1 MVDKLDAPQSDGRLL
16 INVGAGDFTHPN
28 WINVDKIDH
37 FYEQQQETNTIN
49 YDLFD
54 MGPMPFESGSV
65 DLIYTSHVIEHVSN
79 DSVDNFFKE
88 SYRILKVGGA
98 IRIVCP
104 DLELLLNLYRMKDKS
119 SFFKIRDYGENNQ
132 ISFDEYVKRPV
143 VKNSSIQ
150 QLLLWSFARQ
160 AFIHHNV
167 GKGPLQ
173 DEEVDNLFETLSEED
188 AMDYCVSLC
197 QITVQRD
204 RPEEH
209 INWWTEKKLTTY
221 LTHSGFTDVRKSRR
235 NQSL

>member
-132 ISFDEYVKRPV
+132 
-143 VKNSSIQ
+143 
-150 QLLLWSFARQ
+150 
-160 AFIHHNV
+160 
-167 GKGPLQ
+167 
-173 DEEVDNLFETLSEED
+173 
-188 AMDYCVSLC
+188 
-197 QITVQRD
+197 
-204 RPEEH
+204 
-209 INWWTEKKLTTY
+209 
-221 LTHSGFTDVRKSRR
+221 
-235 NQSL
+235 